1 MKSKKRTK
9 KCFSLLL
16 SLVLALSL
24 LPMNVFADNH
34 PQDQPWAIDAVNRLN
49 DIYDDGTFT
58 ADDALVTVDA
68 VKALLISKFSYPAD
82 GVIIEHLGDATYLTR
97 LQLAKVVYG
106 LYGLTEDL
114 SAGPFSDCDDS
125 AVITLRSLGIV
136 SGKSS
141 EIFAPDDTVINAE
154 LAVIF
159 YRVLGKIGASGGAA
173 LNTIKPGEFGYD
185 ELMYLFARS
194 CVPRD
199 VDPSQNIEDVTI
211 RFYYGEDN
219 YDEFTGKEAIWNFW
233 CSRLAGLPPDSNRT
247 VAWTVYSSVYGRD
260 QDPEAPV
267 SILDAAVK
275 IVAEDREWLVS
286 HDMGD
291 KTGIFSDVNP
301 GSWSYDAVMYLFNNG
316 IVNGTGEGIFN
327 LTGQLTRAELAALIC
342 RIKGIDAN
350 DPAAGIEPSDE
361 NIPGWAFNGI
371 THVIKEGYMAYVD
384 GTYFQPDRRVTRQ
397 EAALA
402 IFEMYKGYAAENVSL
417 SVLDRFT
424 DSADIGE
431 AYKTGLAYLVSAG
444 VVRGGADGRVMP
456 EVEIDRASF
465 GVLLARVMM
474 GIDKSKMYD
483 YETAVTEV
491 LQ

>member
-1 MKSKKRTK
+1 MKSKKLMK

-24 LPMNVFADNH
+24 LPMNVFADS
-34 PQDQPWAIDAVNRLN
+34 QPWANDAV
-49 DIYDDGTFT
+49 
-58 ADDALVTVDA
+58 DALNYIYGDDTFIADNASVTVDA
-68 VKALLISKFSYPAD
+68 VKALLTNKFSYPED
-82 GVIIEHLGDATYLTR
+82 GEIITDYLNTGENLTR
-97 LQLAKVVYG
+97 LQLAQVVYS

-136 SGKSS
+136 SGRSS
-141 EIFAPDDTVINAE
+141 EIFAPDDMVINAE

-159 YRVLGKIGASGGAA
+159 YRALGKIGASDGAA

-185 ELMYLFARS
+185 ELMYLCTRS

-199 VDPSQNIEDVTI
+199 IDPSQDIEDVTI
-211 RFYYGEDN
+211 RHYYGENN
-219 YDEFTGKEAIWNFW
+219 YDDFTGKEAIWNFW
-233 CSRLAGLPPDSNRT
+233 SGRLAGLPDSGRT
-247 VAWTVYSSVYGRD
+247 VSWTVYSSVYGS
-260 QDPEAPV
+260 DPEAPV

-275 IVAEDREWLVS
+275 IVAEDRASLIDNGMEN
-286 HDMGD
+286 

-301 GSWSYDAVMYLFNNG
+301 GSWFYDGVMYLFNKGAVSGYGDGMFGPN
-316 IVNGTGEGIFN
+316 NT
-327 LTGQLTRAELAALIC
+327 LTRAEMAALIC
-342 RIKGIDAN
+342 RVKDIDIGN
-350 DPAAGIEPSDE
+350 PAEGVEVSDLPSDH
-361 NIPGWAFNGI
+361 WAYNSV
-371 THVIKEGYMAYVD
+371 THVIAGGYMTYAD
-384 GTYFQPDRRVTRQ
+384 GTYFDPTRQVTRQ
-397 EAALA
+397 EAAFT
-402 IFEMYKGYAAENVSL
+402 IFKSYGGYDAGDVSL

-431 AYKTGLAYLVSAG
+431 EYKTGLAYLVSAG

-474 GIDKSKMYD
+474 GLDKSKMHD